1 MTQDAFPV
9 FSFSQDCYSCVCHAG
24 ELPGLMVCPLSLKNT
39 SAVWALLPPPRP
51 SLLAISGVNWNRDL
65 SPWPAPNVFPQEQA
79 FSGGS
84 RAFLS
89 VLSERLLPEAERRLP
104 MSPVW
109 RGIAGYSLAGLFAL
123 STGTSSSMSAGANL
137 PFSGV
142 SGKTQQKSP
151 FSLCGKLYPVSNR
164 SISGAGNSHPPGN
177 ESRRSFS
184 RRGSSN
190 RPWNQLSV
198 SINSFPFVISFF
210 SNCSVGQG
218 PRPDSSG
225 RGPCCFCF
233 HFSARQFPPDLRSE
247 QALCP

>member
-24 ELPGLMVCPLSLKNT
+24 ELPGLVVCPLSLENT

-123 STGTSSSMSAGANL
+123 WCLWETDRFDRAASLSGSLWYDGFLPYLQEHRPPCRPERIYLSLGSREKHSKNPRLASVENCTRSATAL
-137 PFSGV
+137 F
-142 SGKTQQKSP
+142 
-151 FSLCGKLYPVSNR
+151 
-164 SISGAGNSHPPGN
+164 
-177 ESRRSFS
+177 
-184 RRGSSN
+184 
-190 RPWNQLSV
+190 
-198 SINSFPFVISFF
+198 
-210 SNCSVGQG
+210 
-218 PRPDSSG
+218 
-225 RGPCCFCF
+225 
-233 HFSARQFPPDLRSE
+233 
-247 QALCP
+247 QALGIPTLLEMNPGGHFRDVAARIARGISYLSQ